1 MKRIL
6 MAALTLVGLL
16 LTTAPA
22 RAADVVDEAIA
33 TLQTTSVY
41 VAKGAEKTDTN
52 SAAIIQGY
60 LRQGDHIVIVLLP
73 KGATKLTNDEIA
85 SKVLDSLAEH
95 SILGLYSNGQLSAYS
110 RRPSLSQLDVS
121 DMMARASQ
129 VNMNLPVES
138 MTTFTKLVH
147 QYQAAHPEPTPT
159 VNTTAGNSGP
169 GTGLLIVIGI
179 GMVCAIGGVSLVV
192 YGSSRTRRAATD
204 DTSAPS
210 EIRQFTEL
218 ADQLAE
224 DVAKVANIRDRENM
238 RVMLDTLRDVV
249 AKTRRK
255 RPQVAVVTAS
265 NLAEQLNIMR
275 TIVGGYLD
283 DQEYPN
289 LRGAQERLSGY
300 SNAFANFRHFAEE
313 RMAELLAENY
323 DALQFEIN
331 RWRPMDD
338 NDVPS
343 SLNLSADNRPW
354 SNPQDRK

>member
-1 MKRIL
+1 
-6 MAALTLVGLL
+6 
-16 LTTAPA
+16 
-22 RAADVVDEAIA
+22 
-33 TLQTTSVY
+33 
-41 VAKGAEKTDTN
+41 
-52 SAAIIQGY
+52 
-60 LRQGDHIVIVLLP
+60 
-73 KGATKLTNDEIA
+73 
-85 SKVLDSLAEH
+85 
-95 SILGLYSNGQLSAYS
+95 
-110 RRPSLSQLDVS
+110 
-121 DMMARASQ
+121 
-129 VNMNLPVES
+129 
-138 MTTFTKLVH
+138 
-147 QYQAAHPEPTPT
+147 
-159 VNTTAGNSGP
+159 
-169 GTGLLIVIGI
+169 
-179 GMVCAIGGVSLVV
+179 MVCAIVGVSLVV

-313 RMAELLAENY
+313 RMAEPVSYTHL
-323 DALQFEIN
+323 
-331 RWRPMDD
+331 
-338 NDVPS
+338 DVYKRQVLYHEQDSRQSTVLVIPCPFTTTS
-343 SLNLSADNRPW
+343 IFQIFLNPAN
-354 SNPQDRK
+354 